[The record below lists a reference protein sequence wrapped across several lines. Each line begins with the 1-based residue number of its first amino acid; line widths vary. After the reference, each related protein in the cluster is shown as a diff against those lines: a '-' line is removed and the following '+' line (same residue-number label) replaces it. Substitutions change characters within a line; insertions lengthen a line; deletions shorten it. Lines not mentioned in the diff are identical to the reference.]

1 MWKINN
7 CDLTCISRHT
17 SIRLGQNFLKGVC
30 QGQINPFIHRNCST
44 KGIFS
49 KIIIL
54 EFWILAQKCRN
65 SKNVWHSLKL
75 ENNIY
80 TTFFNYDSLK
90 NWRPSLL
97 PYTTRISILQLL
109 IIKSLFCLL
118 FLFLL
123 WVFSDTRTFSIFTK
137 FYHIKTFFISLFTSS
152 NKVTFLYFRWY

>member
-1 MWKINN
+1 MWKSTIVTWLSFP
-7 CDLTCISRHT
+7 DTQV
-17 SIRLGQNFLKGVC
+17 LGLVKKILKGVY
-30 QGQINPFIHRNCST
+30 QGQINPFMHRNCSA

-49 KIIIL
+49 NIIIL